1 MGRAARKWLALLPAV
16 VLAAT
21 LAGCTSIGVQ
31 RVGIDRTDYTR
42 QLRQSDKEQL
52 LANIVALRHGDAP
65 MFLEV
70 SSVISQYS
78 RESTG
83 ELRISSGDF
92 ELHVVRT
99 PAPSPAP
106 PDATTPAA

>member
-1 MGRAARKWLALLPAV
+1 MAL
-16 VLAAT
+16 
-21 LAGCTSIGVQ
+21 
-31 RVGIDRTDYTR
+31 
-42 QLRQSDKEQL
+42 SDDDVREII
-52 LANIVALRHGDAP
+52 AI
-65 MFLEV
+65 LE
-70 SSVISQYS
+70 